1 MSTNLLIFKNDFHAG
16 HVESKRWNTG
26 VTFLFLKTMDLLL
39 IEINFKLFVK
49 NEVKLPCRLFHGC
62 SERLGGTRT
71 PDTGLL
77 LSNNQYAAASCR
89 LE

>member
-1 MSTNLLIFKNDFHAG
+1 MISTRVMLKVKGGIQVLH
-16 HVESKRWNTG
+16 
-26 VTFLFLKTMDLLL
+26 FLKTMDLLL
-39 IEINFKLFVK
+39 IEINFRLFVK